1 MSDYIIAKI
10 AKLMINAKT
19 RTLVI
24 KIVDAAMA
32 ERTKDIM
39 ITLADAGEDSAAE
52 IVSANWTM

>member
-19 RTLVI
+19 KSLVT
-24 KIVDAAMA
+24 KIVEAAMA
-32 ERTKDIM
+32 ERARDIM

-52 IVSANWTM
+52 MIAANWKI